1 MLDLTVLDIILLLLL
16 LSYLVAGLRKG
27 LMVTLGGLLGF
38 LAGGVA
44 AFFAVPF
51 VSAWVPDPTWRM
63 VVVLAVAVVLVIGGH
78 AAGAAL
84 GAGLRRWLNFRPLR
98 GLDRA
103 LGGVLNVGV
112 AALVMSILAFSL
124 TTLGMPAVSQQ
135 IASSRVLAGIDRL
148 TPEPVDRWTAQLRSF
163 TLSDGLP
170 TILDSAAPQ
179 QVEVPAGIPDTEG
192 LRSASA
198 SVLKITGTAFQCG
211 QNQTGSGFVVADE
224 RVVTNAHVVAG
235 VDEPVVQLL
244 SGGALPARVVHFDA
258 ARDLAVLAVDGLS
271 AEPIPLGT
279 DLARGDTAAFAGYPA
294 GGPFRLQGAGVEAL
308 SDIIVRDI
316 YGDDPK
322 AVQVYTLAANVQQG
336 NSGGPLL
343 DTEGRA
349 VGVIFAKTT
358 GDQPI
363 GYALS
368 AAELAPLVQA
378 APDYAQPVSAGECTS
393 R

>member
-27 LMVTLGGLLGF
+27 LMITLGGLLGF

-44 AFFAVPF
+44 AFFAVPI
-51 VSAWVPDPTWRM
+51 VSAWVPDATWRL
-63 VVVLAVAVVLVIGGH
+63 VVIAAVALVLVIGGH
-78 AAGAAL
+78 ALGAAL
-84 GAGLRRWLNFRPLR
+84 GSGLRRWLSFRPLR
-98 GLDRA
+98 GLDRI
-103 LGGVLNVGV
+103 LGGALNVGV
-112 AALVMSILAFSL
+112 AAVVMSMLAFTL
-124 TTLGMPAVSQQ
+124 TTLGMPMISQQ
-135 IASSRVLAGIDRL
+135 ISASRVLTAIDRL
-148 TPEPVDRWTAQLRSF
+148 TPEPVDRWTAQLRSL
-163 TLSDGLP
+163 TMTDGLP
-170 TILDSAAPQ
+170 TILDNAAPQ
-179 QVEVPAGIPDTEG
+179 QVEVPEGVPDTEG

-211 QNQTGSGFVVADE
+211 QNQTGSGFVVAPE

-271 AEPIPLGT
+271 AEPVPVGS

-308 SDIIVRDI
+308 SDIAVRNI
-316 YGDDPK
+316 YGTDPQ
-322 AVQVYTLAANVQQG
+322 VLQVYTLAANVQQG

-343 DTEGRA
+343 DGEGRA
-349 VGVIFAKTT
+349 VGVVFAKTT

-378 APDYAQPVSAGECTS
+378 APGYTEAVSAGECTS